1 MSTPTPAGPCDLLL
15 TGGRIWTQDPD
26 RPWAQA
32 VAVTGGRISAV
43 GDDDDLRALAGERTR
58 VVDLGGRFALPGLV
72 DAHIHLNLGGAQARW
87 EMPLAPTA
95 TLPEVLD
102 AVRAWAGGLGPGEW
116 VVGGIL
122 GSTVLAQIEAD
133 PGALARLDEAAGG
146 RPVLLRDDSM
156 HNRWV
161 SPAALAAMGVDATS
175 PDPEGGHLVR
185 TPGGELNG
193 LLHEMASALAESAFA
208 ASVADPAARTLG
220 SVEAAVRVV
229 NSFGITSVQDAAT
242 TPAPVEALRTLED
255 QGRLSLR
262 VVTSAPVRPFL
273 EASVVGDELVA
284 ELRRHRS
291 ELVRPDF
298 VKVVLDGVP
307 TTRTTALLTPYKCHH
322 QHDTPEQ
329 GELYWTPED
338 LREQVEHCYDLGIG
352 AKFHATGDASA
363 RAVLDAVEAVRAE
376 RGPGPIF
383 HVAHA
388 SFIHPDD
395 LPRFAALDVV
405 ADASPY
411 IWYPGVIPDAIAAEV
426 PAELLDTMWPL
437 RAFVADGAVV
447 AAGSD
452 WPCALP
458 TPDPW
463 TGLETLV
470 TRRNPDPAVPGAL
483 NPDQALDLT
492 DALTAFTSGAAAAT
506 GLGDVA
512 GRLVPGL
519 SADLIVLDRDL
530 FEVPA
535 DRIHATTVLQ
545 TWFRGEL
552 VHEAE
557 GSPVPAPAGEREE
570 AGAPAS

>member
-1 MSTPTPAGPCDLLL
+1 MSTPTPAETCDLLL

-26 RPWAQA
+26 RPWAEA
-32 VAVTGGRISAV
+32 VAVTGGTIRAV
-43 GDDDDLRALAGERTR
+43 GGAADLRALAGDRTR
-58 VVDLGGRFALPGLV
+58 VVDLAGRFVLPGLV

-95 TLPEVLD
+95 ALEEVLE
-102 AVRAWAGGLGPGEW
+102 AVRAWAGDLGPREW

-122 GSTVLAQIEAD
+122 GSTVLAQVEAD
-133 PGALARLDEAAGG
+133 PSALRRLDEAAGG

-161 SPAALAAMGVDATS
+161 SSAALAAMGVDAGS

-185 TPGGELNG
+185 TPDGALNG
-193 LLHEMASALAESAFA
+193 VLHEMASALVESAFA
-208 ASVADPAARTLG
+208 ASVPDPAARTLG
-220 SVEAAVRVV
+220 SMEAAVRVV

-242 TPAPVEALRTLED
+242 TPAPVQALRTLEE

-291 ELVRPDF
+291 DLVRPDF

-307 TTRTTALLTPYKCHH
+307 TTRTTALLTPYTCHH
-322 QHDTPEQ
+322 QHDTPEH

-338 LREQVEHCYDLGIG
+338 LREQVEHCYDLRIG
-352 AKFHATGDASA
+352 AKFHATGDASV
-363 RAVLDAVEAVRAE
+363 RAVLDAVEAVRRV
-376 RGPGPIF
+376 RGPGPVF

-388 SFIHPDD
+388 SFVHPDD

-411 IWYPGVIPDAIAAEV
+411 IWYPGVIPEAIAAEV
-426 PAELLDTMWPL
+426 PADLVAAMWPL
-437 RAFVADGAVV
+437 RSFVDDGVVV

-483 NPDQALDLT
+483 NPAQALDLP
-492 DALTAFTSGAAAAT
+492 DAIAALTSGAAAAT

-512 GRLVPGL
+512 GRLSPGL

-535 DRIHATTVLQ
+535 GQIHETTVLQ
-545 TWFRGEL
+545 TWFRGDL
-552 VHEAE
+552 VHEAAAV
-557 GSPVPAPAGEREE
+557 S
-570 AGAPAS
+570 